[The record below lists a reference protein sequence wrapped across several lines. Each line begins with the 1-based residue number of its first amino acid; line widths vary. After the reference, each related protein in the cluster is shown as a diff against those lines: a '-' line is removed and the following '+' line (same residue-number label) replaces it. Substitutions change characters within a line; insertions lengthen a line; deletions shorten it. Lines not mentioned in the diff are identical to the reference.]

1 MRREEDLPAAVLIL
15 MLLGLVAIGCGDDSS
30 VPVEPPPSPSA
41 HLKAPAPLTAVV
53 VVTVPTQTPTLAAT
67 QPATPTQA
75 PTSVPTTTPTP
86 EPTPTSTLSPT
97 PTYTPATEP
106 TPTSTLS
113 PTPTYTAIPE
123 PTPTSTLSPTPTY
136 TATPEPT
143 PTYTS
148 SPTPTYTATP
158 EPTPTYTPSPT
169 PTYTATPEPT
179 PTYTPS
185 PTATPHPVVLEVT
198 PRSPTQM
205 LVTWKLTGDDATS
218 ISLYRDD
225 ELATVGISNTPSY
238 GDSDLDPNT
247 RYEYRIEVGRRDGSV
262 AVAHG
267 TAATLAYPP
276 RVSGLTNIHFTEFQV
291 PIIDE
296 LNPEYTEYRVA
307 VLGGP
312 RPVVSDWSSS
322 KCRRIDGL
330 RRNTGYDISVVA
342 RNLDGIE
349 APATKL
355 ASGYDIPQ
363 KFFHTTSLPASD
375 DPWVK
380 ARVGDL
386 GRVFG
391 LTEAAVEWMNS
402 DIHIKWVRPEPG
414 WFGFL

>member
-1 MRREEDLPAAVLIL
+1 
-15 MLLGLVAIGCGDDSS
+15 
-30 VPVEPPPSPSA
+30 
-41 HLKAPAPLTAVV
+41 
-53 VVTVPTQTPTLAAT
+53 
-67 QPATPTQA
+67 
-75 PTSVPTTTPTP
+75 
-86 EPTPTSTLSPT
+86 
-97 PTYTPATEP
+97 
-106 TPTSTLS
+106 
-113 PTPTYTAIPE
+113 
-123 PTPTSTLSPTPTY
+123 
-136 TATPEPT
+136 
-143 PTYTS
+143 
-148 SPTPTYTATP
+148 
-158 EPTPTYTPSPT
+158 
-169 PTYTATPEPT
+169 
-179 PTYTPS
+179 
-185 PTATPHPVVLEVT
+185 
-198 PRSPTQM
+198 M
-205 LVTWKLTGDDATS
+205 LVTWTLTVDDATS

-238 GDSDLDPNT
+238 VDSDLDPNT

-355 ASGYDIPQ
+355 ASGYDIPPRY
-363 KFFHTTSLPASD
+363 FHTTSLPASD

-386 GRVFG
+386 GRIFG

-414 WFGFL
+414 WFGFLFGGRIGVGHTGMYGLMHEVMHAFWSPLGWIPRALRPDEHLHVPARCSSIRPRFP